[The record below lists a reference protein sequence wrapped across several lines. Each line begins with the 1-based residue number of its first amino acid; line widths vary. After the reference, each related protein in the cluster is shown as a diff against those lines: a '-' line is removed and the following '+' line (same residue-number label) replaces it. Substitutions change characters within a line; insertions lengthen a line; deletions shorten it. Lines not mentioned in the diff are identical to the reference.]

1 MSLEKKIIP
10 AIKDAMKNKD
20 RIMLEVLRSIKSEI
34 IKFKTSANGKEEL
47 NPNQEIGIIK
57 KMIKQRKESALIYS
71 NQNRSDLADN
81 ENSQLN
87 ILVDFLPEQ
96 MNEEDITNYIKKI
109 MLEND
114 YTDLKDFG
122 KIMSKAMT
130 DLSSK
135 ADGKL
140 ISSVVKKIINKN

>member
-34 IKFKTSANGKEEL
+34 IKFKTSANGKQEL
-47 NPNQEIGIIK
+47 NRNQEIGIIK

-71 NQNRSDLADN
+71 NQNRSDLADI

-87 ILVDFLPEQ
+87 ILMDFLPEQ
-96 MNEEDITNYIKKI
+96 MNEDDITNYIKKI
-109 MLEND
+109 VLEND

-122 KIMSKAMT
+122 KIMSKAMN

>member
-34 IKFKTSANGKEEL
+34 IKFKTSASGKQEL
-47 NPNQEIGIIK
+47 NRNQEIGIIK

-122 KIMSKAMT
+122 KIMSKAMG

>member
-1 MSLEKKIIP
+1 MSLEKQIIP
-10 AIKDAMKNKD
+10 AIKDAMRNKD
-20 RIMLEVLRSIKSEI
+20 RIMLEVLRGIKSEI
-34 IKFKTSANGKEEL
+34 IKFKTSANGKQEL
-47 NPNQEIGIIK
+47 NSNQEIGIIK

-71 NQNRSDLADN
+71 NQNRSDLADI

-87 ILVDFLPEQ
+87 ILMDFLPEQ

-109 MLEND
+109 VLEND
-114 YTDLKDFG
+114 YSDLKDFG
-122 KIMSKAMT
+122 KIMSKAMN

>member
-34 IKFKTSANGKEEL
+34 IKFKTSANGKQEL
-47 NPNQEIGIIK
+47 NRNQEIGIIK

-96 MNEEDITNYIKKI
+96 MNEEDITNYVKKI

-122 KIMSKAMT
+122 KIMSQAMT